1 VRAPCD
7 DDAVAPRI
15 RSFVLRLAVPA
26 VAAAIL
32 AGFSAASAG
41 AESEPVTPTTI
52 YGYDLE
58 NDPSQ
63 CIGFLPKPN
72 CGREPRDSGDRG
84 GALQYA
90 VFGVLMA
97 GVATV
102 GTVVA
107 RSVIRRDRA
116 LAVSAPPPE

>member
-1 VRAPCD
+1 MV
-7 DDAVAPRI
+7 AVIGAAV
-15 RSFVLRLAVPA
+15 VLLGVPESTSSA
-26 VAAAIL
+26 HTTDTAA
-32 AGFSAASAG
+32 
-41 AESEPVTPTTI
+41 PTTV

-63 CIGFLPKPN
+63 CIGFLPRPN
-72 CGREPRDSGDRG
+72 CGREPTDAGERG

-97 GVATV
+97 GVVTV

-116 LAVSAPPPE
+116 MAISAPPPE